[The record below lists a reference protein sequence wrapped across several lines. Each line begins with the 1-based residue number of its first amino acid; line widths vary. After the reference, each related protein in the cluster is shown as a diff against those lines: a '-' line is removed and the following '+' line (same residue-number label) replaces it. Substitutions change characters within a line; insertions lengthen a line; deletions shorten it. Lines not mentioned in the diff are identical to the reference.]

1 MIKKISSALLAA
13 SFLISLAACGGED
26 GSPSAAG
33 DPDTAPAET
42 TAAETEPE
50 IPAGDFGGTNFN
62 VLAAV
67 EQWHEFYD
75 SEQTG
80 DVVDDAVYERNMMTE
95 EKYNVK
101 LNYILFDGNMGG
113 MDKVH
118 TALAGSVMSGTGDYD
133 MIAGGAYYITGYIAE
148 GLYADLG
155 RMPQVNLAGPWYDGF
170 VNEQY
175 ELCGRQYLVSGALT
189 VFGESES
196 VITFF
201 NKNIAADYN
210 IENLYDTV
218 KDGKWTFAKAAELGG
233 IVTADLDGNGKLNKH
248 DRVGIVSTW
257 DFMSLEAG
265 AMDYFYTE
273 KTSDGGRRLRDI
285 NDKLLKVND
294 IILGLYDGN
303 FYLEARKLGGTD
315 AYADFANMQT
325 FFAGGGSLF
334 VIHKLM
340 LAMEDT
346 MREMEN
352 FGLLPSPKFDE
363 AQESYIT
370 PVAAESCG
378 VPFYVN
384 DPVMSATVLNGLNY
398 FSNLTV
404 KPAYF
409 EMALKRKSTR
419 DDDSVEMLD
428 IIGSTMACDFMFLF
442 STQIDDIL
450 YSIGDKD
457 YSSNWAKNYDK
468 LQSQI
473 ETIVEAVKTF

>member
-1 MIKKISSALLAA
+1 MKKTVAFLLAA
-13 SFLISLAACGGED
+13 LMLLPLAACGGETSAPSQA
-26 GSPSAAG
+26 GSSNTPA
-33 DPDTAPAET
+33 AET
-42 TAAETEPE
+42 TEAETAPVIPE
-50 IPAGDFGGTNFN
+50 GDFGGIDFN

-80 DVVDDAVYERNMMTE
+80 DVVNDAVYERNMMTE

-101 LNYILFDGNMGG
+101 LNYILFDGNMAG
-113 MDKVH
+113 MDSVH

-133 MIAGGAYYITGYIAE
+133 MVVGGAYYITEYIAE
-148 GLYADLG
+148 GLYSDLNQ
-155 RMPQVNLAGPWYDGF
+155 MPQIDPSSPWYDAF
-170 VNEQY
+170 INEQY

-201 NKNIAADYN
+201 NKNIAADFN

-218 KDGKWTFAKAAELGG
+218 KAGKWTFAKAAELGE

-248 DRVGIVSTW
+248 DRVGIVSSW

-265 AMDYFYTE
+265 AMGYFYTE
-273 KTSDGGRRLRDI
+273 KTPDGGRKLRDI

-294 IILGLYDGN
+294 IIYNLYQSD
-303 FYLEARKLGGTD
+303 FYLESRKLGGTN
-315 AYADFANMQT
+315 AYADWENMQN
-325 FFAGGGSLF
+325 FFASDGSLF

-340 LAMEDT
+340 FAMEDT

-370 PVAAESCG
+370 PVPAESCG
-378 VPFYVN
+378 VPFFVN

-398 FSNLTV
+398 FSNTTV

-409 EMALKRKSTR
+409 EMAIKRKSTR

-450 YSIGDKD
+450 YSIGDKE
-457 YSSNWAKNYDK
+457 YSSNWAKNYDM

-473 ETIVEAVKTF
+473 EKIVEAVKGF